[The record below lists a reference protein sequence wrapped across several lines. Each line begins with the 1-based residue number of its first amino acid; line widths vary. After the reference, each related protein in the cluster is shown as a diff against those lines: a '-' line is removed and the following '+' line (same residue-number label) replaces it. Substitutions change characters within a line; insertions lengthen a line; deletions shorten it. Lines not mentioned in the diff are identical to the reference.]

1 MKKLV
6 LSLSLVLAFSSATA
20 AFAAIPQNI
29 RIGTDPT
36 YAPFESKNSQ
46 GELVGFDIDLAKELC
61 KRINTQCTFVENPLD
76 ALIPSL
82 KAKKIDAIMSSL
94 SITEKRQ
101 QEIAFTDKLYAA
113 DSRLVVAKNSDI
125 QPTVESLKGKRV
137 GVLQGTTQVTFGN
150 EHWAPKGIEIVSYL
164 GQDNIYSDLTA
175 GRIDAAFQDEVAAS
189 EGFLKQPVGKDYKF
203 GGPSVK
209 DEKLF
214 GVGTGMGLRKEDNE
228 LREALN
234 KAFAEMRADGTYE
247 KLAKK
252 YFDFDVYGG

>member
-101 QEIAFTDKLYAA
+101 QEIAFTDKLYA
-113 DSRLVVAKNSDI
+113 SDI

-137 GVLQGTTQVTFGN
+137 GVLQGTTQETFGN
-150 EHWAPKGIEIVSYL
+150 EHWAPKGIEIVSYQ

>member
-6 LSLSLVLAFSSATA
+6 LSLSLVWLSPVL
-20 AFAAIPQNI
+20 PQHLPPFRKKFVLVPI
-29 RIGTDPT
+29 RPT
-36 YAPFESKNSQ
+36 PRLSQ
-46 GELVGFDIDLAKELC
+46 RMPVGELVGFDIDLAKELC

-113 DSRLVVAKNSDI
+113 DSRLVVANTSDI

-137 GVLQGTTQVTFGN
+137 GVLQGTTQRRLVTNTGRQRHRNRF
-150 EHWAPKGIEIVSYL
+150 VS
-164 GQDNIYSDLTA
+164 GRDNIYSDLTA
-175 GRIDAAFQDEVAAS
+175 GRIDAAFRDEVAAS